1 MEFRDILHTK
11 AKSGE
16 KFRFEDLTLHTTF
29 DVIGKATFGQSLN
42 AKREGSLA
50 LEHWEN
56 MSRAFASI
64 RGSWNLI
71 KNFFKK
77 RLVRTEAKKLDAIL
91 AGIIRQRFD
100 LVVRENTN
108 LSSKKG
114 LNIMDL
120 ILRESMD
127 EIRQLNKQEL
137 DPIFLADAITQIK
150 TLLVAGTGTTSNTI
164 CFTMML

>member
-16 KFRFEDLTLHTTF
+16 KFRFEDLALHTTF

-42 AKREGSLA
+42 AKSEGSSA

-56 MSRAFASI
+56 MTRAFAST
-64 RGSWNLI
+64 RESWNLV
-71 KNFFKK
+71 KNFFKR

-91 AGIIRQRFD
+91 AGFIRQRFD
-100 LVVRENTN
+100 LVVRENTD

-120 ILRESMD
+120 ILRDSMD
-127 EIRQLNKQEL
+127 EIRQSGSQGL
-137 DPIFLADAITQIK
+137 DPTFLADAITQVK
-150 TLLVAGTGTTSNTI
+150 TLLVAGSGTTSDTI